1 MLTQGS
7 NLQHKAFSSFGHLSD
22 LLEAELRMPPSLVAN
37 RGERAKRVTFIAR
50 ETSGNEAETDGDG
63 TRQGLMRL
71 LAPAK
76 QTEKKL
82 QQSTWEL
89 LYSHTGTKRN
99 KNIIWWQGKS
109 QLSYRRIDTPNIIQD
124 KKQLPSTK
132 RLKSKEKFIITKLSK
147 IQRLWMAIL

>member
-22 LLEAELRMPPSLVAN
+22 LLEAELLPSLVAN

-82 QQSTWEL
+82 QQST
-89 LYSHTGTKRN
+89 
-99 KNIIWWQGKS
+99 
-109 QLSYRRIDTPNIIQD
+109 
-124 KKQLPSTK
+124 
-132 RLKSKEKFIITKLSK
+132 
-147 IQRLWMAIL
+147 